1 MRRFYLQVYLAFL
14 GILVVFAV
22 LSGTLWFFLHDDDD
36 GRRKFEGVAEI
47 LGKALPGP
55 DRPVAELEQALGRLH
70 RQFGIDLKLS
80 RTDGEPIAAAGEPI
94 IGAPPTEGWQRR
106 GRRHWTLS
114 LRLPDGRLLTAR
126 HRHPRGPL
134 LLGMLGLLA
143 LATAIGAYPLAR
155 RVTRRLERLQARVE
169 QLGSGQLSARVEVE
183 GKDEVAELAR
193 SFNHA
198 AKRIERLVSGQRSML
213 ASASHE
219 LRSPLTRIRM
229 AVELLAGE
237 ERPELRAQ
245 IARDIAELDD
255 LIDEILLA
263 ARLERIDTPRFSED
277 VDLLALTAEEGARVD
292 GSVTGVSVPVKGDPR
307 MLRRMVRN
315 LFDNAQR
322 HGHGTL
328 IEATVEPLD
337 GGGARL
343 LVEDQGPG
351 VPEKERERIFDPFY
365 RPAGMREGAGVG
377 LGLALV
383 RQIARHHHGEACCLE
398 RMGGGTRLEITLGT
412 SDLGVR
418 GAKET
423 LNECYEHVQ
432 LREAAQRDARHIM

>member
-1 MRRFYLQVYLAFL
+1 MRRLYLQVYLAFL
-14 GILVVFAV
+14 SILVVFAV
-22 LSGTLWFFLHDDDD
+22 LSGALWFFLHDDDD
-36 GRRKFEGVAEI
+36 GRRAFEGVAEI

-55 DRPVAELEQALGRLH
+55 DRPVAELEQALARLH
-70 RQFGIDLKLS
+70 MQFGIDLKLS
-80 RTDGEPIAAAGEPI
+80 RTDGERIAAAGEP

-106 GRRHWTLS
+106 GRRNWTLS

-134 LLGMLGLLA
+134 LLWTLGLLA

-169 QLGSGQLSARVEVE
+169 QLGSGQLSARIEVE

-198 AKRIERLVSGQRSML
+198 AERIERLVNAQRSML

-237 ERPELRAQ
+237 ERPELRVQ

-255 LIDEILLA
+255 LVDEILLA
-263 ARLERIDTPRFSED
+263 ARLETIDTPRSSEE
-277 VDLLALTAEEGARVD
+277 VELLALSAEEGARVD
-292 GSVTGVSVPVKGDPR
+292 GSVTGVSVRVKGDPR

-343 LVEDQGPG
+343 LVEDRGPG
-351 VPEKERERIFDPFY
+351 VPEEERERIFEPFY
-365 RPAGMREGAGVG
+365 RPAGMREGADGGVG

-398 RMGGGTRLEITLGT
+398 RVGGGTRLEITLGT
-412 SDLGVR
+412 SDV
-418 GAKET
+418 GASGAS
-423 LNECYEHVQ
+423 C
-432 LREAAQRDARHIM
+432 

>member
-1 MRRFYLQVYLAFL
+1 MRRLYLQVYLAFL
-14 GILVVFAV
+14 SILVVFAV
-22 LSGTLWFFLHDDDD
+22 LSGALWFFLHDDDD
-36 GRRKFEGVAEI
+36 GRRAFEGVAEI
-47 LGKALPGP
+47 LGKALPSP
-55 DRPVAELEQALGRLH
+55 DRPVAELEQALARLH
-70 RQFGIDLKLS
+70 MQFGIDLKLS
-80 RTDGEPIAAAGEPI
+80 RADGEPIAAAGEPI
-94 IGAPPTEGWQRR
+94 GALPTEGWQHR
-106 GRRHWTLS
+106 GRRNWTLS

-134 LLGMLGLLA
+134 LLWTLGLLA

-169 QLGSGQLSARVEVE
+169 QLGSGQLSARVAIE
-183 GKDEVAELAR
+183 GKDEVAELAC

-198 AKRIERLVSGQRSML
+198 AERIERLVNVQRSML

-229 AVELLAGE
+229 AIELLAGE

-245 IARDIAELDD
+245 IARDVAELDD
-255 LIDEILLA
+255 LIDELLLA
-263 ARLERIDTPRFSED
+263 ARLETIDTPRSSEG
-277 VDLLALTAEEGARVD
+277 VNLLALTAEEGARVD
-292 GSVTGVSVPVKGDPR
+292 GSVTGVSVRVKGDPR

-322 HGHGTL
+322 HGHGML

-351 VPEKERERIFDPFY
+351 VPEEERERIFEPFY
-365 RPAGMREGAGVG
+365 RPAGMREGTDGGVG

-398 RMGGGTRLEITLGT
+398 RVGGGTRLEITLGT
-412 SDLGVR
+412 NDVEAS
-418 GAKET
+418 GA
-423 LNECYEHVQ
+423 NG
-432 LREAAQRDARHIM
+432 

>member
-1 MRRFYLQVYLAFL
+1 MRRLYLQVYLAFL

-22 LSGTLWFFLHDDDD
+22 LSGALWFFLHDDDD
-36 GRRKFEGVAEI
+36 GRRAFEGVAEI
-47 LGKALPGP
+47 LGKALPSP
-55 DRPVAELEQALGRLH
+55 DRPVADLEQALARLH
-70 RQFGIDLKLS
+70 MQFGIDLTLS

-94 IGAPPTEGWQRR
+94 ATPPTEGWQRR
-106 GRRHWTLS
+106 GRRNWTLS

-126 HRHPRGPL
+126 HRHPHGPL
-134 LLGMLGLLA
+134 LLGTLGLLA

-193 SFNHA
+193 CFNHA
-198 AKRIERLVSGQRSML
+198 AERIERLVNVQRSML

-229 AVELLAGE
+229 AIELLAGK
-237 ERPELRAQ
+237 ERPELRVQ

-255 LIDEILLA
+255 LIDELLLA
-263 ARLERIDTPRFSED
+263 ARLETIDTPRSSED

-292 GSVTGVSVPVKGDPR
+292 GSVTGVSVRVKGDPR

-328 IEATVEPLD
+328 IEATVEPLN

-351 VPEKERERIFDPFY
+351 VPEEERERIFEPFY
-365 RPAGMREGAGVG
+365 RPAGMREGTDGGVG

-398 RMGGGTRLEITLGT
+398 RLGGGTRLEITLGT
-412 SDLGVR
+412 GDVGVS
-418 GAKET
+418 GAK
-423 LNECYEHVQ
+423 CSS
-432 LREAAQRDARHIM
+432 ARICAGGSAN

>member
-1 MRRFYLQVYLAFL
+1 MRRLYLQVYLAFL
-14 GILVVFAV
+14 SILVVFAV
-22 LSGTLWFFLHDDDD
+22 LSGALWFLLHDYDD
-36 GRRKFEGVAEI
+36 GRHAFEGVAEI
-47 LGKALPGP
+47 LGKALPSP
-55 DRPVAELEQALGRLH
+55 DRPVAELEQALARLH
-70 RQFGIDLKLS
+70 TQFGIDLKLS

-94 IGAPPTEGWQRR
+94 GAPPTEGWQHR
-106 GRRHWTLS
+106 GRGNWTLS

-126 HRHPRGPL
+126 HRHPHGPL
-134 LLGMLGLLA
+134 LLGTLGLLA

-193 SFNHA
+193 CFNHA
-198 AKRIERLVSGQRSML
+198 AERVERLVDVQRSML

-229 AVELLAGE
+229 AIELLAGE
-237 ERPELRAQ
+237 ERPELRVQ

-255 LIDEILLA
+255 LIDELLLA
-263 ARLERIDTPRFSED
+263 ARLETIDTPRSSED

-292 GSVTGVSVPVKGDPR
+292 GSVTGVSVRVKGDPR

-328 IEATVEPLD
+328 IEATVEPLN

-351 VPEKERERIFDPFY
+351 VPEEERERIFEPFY
-365 RPAGMREGAGVG
+365 RPAGMREGTDGGVG

-398 RMGGGTRLEITLGT
+398 RLGGGTRLEITLGT
-412 SDLGVR
+412 GDVGVS
-418 GAKET
+418 GAK
-423 LNECYEHVQ
+423 CSS
-432 LREAAQRDARHIM
+432 ARICAGGSAN

>member
-1 MRRFYLQVYLAFL
+1 MRRLYLQVYLAFL
-14 GILVVFAV
+14 SILVVFVV
-22 LSGTLWFFLHDDDD
+22 LSGALWFFLHDDDD
-36 GRRKFEGVAEI
+36 GRRAFEGVAEI

-55 DRPVAELEQALGRLH
+55 DRPVAELEQALARLH
-70 RQFGIDLKLS
+70 MQFGIDLKLS
-80 RTDGEPIAAAGEPI
+80 RTDGERIAAAGEP

-106 GRRHWTLS
+106 GRRNWTLS

-134 LLGMLGLLA
+134 LLWTLGLLA

-169 QLGSGQLSARVEVE
+169 QLGSGQLSARVKVE

-198 AKRIERLVSGQRSML
+198 AERIERLVNVQRSML

-229 AVELLAGE
+229 AIELLAGE
-237 ERPELRAQ
+237 DRPELRVQ

-263 ARLERIDTPRFSED
+263 ARLETIDTPRYSED

-292 GSVTGVSVPVKGDPR
+292 GTVTGVSVRVKGDPR

-315 LFDNAQR
+315 LFDNARR
-322 HGHGTL
+322 HGHGTP

-343 LVEDQGPG
+343 LVEDRGPG
-351 VPEKERERIFDPFY
+351 VPEEEHERIFDPFY
-365 RPAGMREGAGVG
+365 RPAGMREGADRGVG

-383 RQIARHHHGEACCLE
+383 RQIARHHHGEARCLE
-398 RMGGGTRLEITLGT
+398 RVGGGTRLEITLGT
-412 SDLGVR
+412 SDVGSR
-418 GAKET
+418 GA
-423 LNECYEHVQ
+423 NC
-432 LREAAQRDARHIM
+432 

>member
-1 MRRFYLQVYLAFL
+1 MRRLYLQVYLAFL

-22 LSGTLWFFLHDDDD
+22 LSGALWFFLHDDDD
-36 GRRKFEGVAEI
+36 GRRAFEGVAEI
-47 LGKALPGP
+47 LGKALPSP
-55 DRPVAELEQALGRLH
+55 DRPVAELERALVRLH
-70 RQFGIDLKLS
+70 TQFGIDLKLS
-80 RTDGEPIAAAGEPI
+80 RTDGEPIAAAGELI
-94 IGAPPTEGWQRR
+94 EAPPTEGWQHRD
-106 GRRHWTLS
+106 RHNWTLS

-126 HRHPRGPL
+126 HHRPHGPL
-134 LLGMLGLLA
+134 LLGTLGLLA

-169 QLGSGQLSARVEVE
+169 QLGSGQLSARIAVE

-198 AKRIERLVSGQRSML
+198 AERIERLVNVQRSML

-229 AVELLAGE
+229 AIELLAGE
-237 ERPELRAQ
+237 ERPELRVQ
-245 IARDIAELDD
+245 IAHDIAELDN
-255 LIDEILLA
+255 LIDELLLA
-263 ARLERIDTPRFSED
+263 ARLETIDTPRCSED
-277 VDLLALTAEEGARVD
+277 VDLLALAAEEGVRVD
-292 GSVTGVSVPVKGDPR
+292 GSVTGVSVRVKGDPR

-328 IEATVEPLD
+328 IEATVESLD

-343 LVEDQGPG
+343 LVEDRGPG
-351 VPEKERERIFDPFY
+351 VPEEERERIFEPFY
-365 RPAGMREGAGVG
+365 RPAGMREGTDGGIG

-383 RQIARHHHGEACCLE
+383 RQIARHHHGEACCLD
-398 RMGGGTRLEITLGT
+398 RVGGGARLEITLGA
-412 SDLGVR
+412 SDVGASGV
-418 GAKET
+418 
-423 LNECYEHVQ
+423 NC
-432 LREAAQRDARHIM
+432 

>member
-1 MRRFYLQVYLAFL
+1 MRRLYLQVYLAFL

-22 LSGTLWFFLHDDDD
+22 LSGALWFFLHDDDD

-47 LGKALPGP
+47 LGKALPSP
-55 DRPVAELEQALGRLH
+55 DRPVAELEQALARLH
-70 RQFGIDLKLS
+70 MQFGMDLKLS
-80 RTDGEPIAAAGEPI
+80 RTDGEPIAAAGDPI
-94 IGAPPTEGWQRR
+94 GTPPTEGWKRR
-106 GRRHWTLS
+106 GRRNWTLS

-134 LLGMLGLLA
+134 LLWTLGLLA

-198 AKRIERLVSGQRSML
+198 AERIERLVNVQRSML

-229 AVELLAGE
+229 AIELLAGE
-237 ERPELRAQ
+237 DRPELRIQ

-263 ARLERIDTPRFSED
+263 ARLETIDTPRPSED
-277 VDLLALTAEEGARVD
+277 VDLLALSAEEGARVD
-292 GSVTGVSVPVKGDPR
+292 GSVTGVSVRVKGDPR

-315 LFDNAQR
+315 LFDNARR

-343 LVEDQGPG
+343 LVEDRGPG
-351 VPEKERERIFDPFY
+351 VPEEERERIFEPFY
-365 RPAGMREGAGVG
+365 RPAGMREGADRGVG

-383 RQIARHHHGEACCLE
+383 RQIARHHHGEARCLE
-398 RMGGGTRLEITLGT
+398 RVGGGTRLEITLGT
-412 SDLGVR
+412 SDAGCR
-418 GAKET
+418 GA
-423 LNECYEHVQ
+423 NC
-432 LREAAQRDARHIM
+432 

>member
-1 MRRFYLQVYLAFL
+1 MRRLYLQVYLAFL
-14 GILVVFAV
+14 SILVVFAV
-22 LSGTLWFFLHDDDD
+22 LSGALWFFLHDDDD
-36 GRRKFEGVAEI
+36 GRRKFEGMAEI

-55 DRPVAELEQALGRLH
+55 DRPVAEVEQALARLH
-70 RQFGIDLKLS
+70 MQFGMDLKLS

-94 IGAPPTEGWQRR
+94 GTPPTEGWQRR
-106 GRRHWTLS
+106 GRRNWTLS

-134 LLGMLGLLA
+134 LLWTLGLLA
-143 LATAIGAYPLAR
+143 LATATGAYPLAR

-198 AKRIERLVSGQRSML
+198 AERIERLVNVQRSML

-229 AVELLAGE
+229 AIELLAGE
-237 ERPELRAQ
+237 DRPELRVQ
-245 IARDIAELDD
+245 IARDIAELAD

-263 ARLERIDTPRFSED
+263 ARLETIDTPRSSED
-277 VDLLALTAEEGARVD
+277 VDLLALSAEEGARVD
-292 GSVTGVSVPVKGDPR
+292 GSVTGVPMRVKGDPR
-307 MLRRMVRN
+307 MLRRMARN
-315 LFDNAQR
+315 LFDNARR

-343 LVEDQGPG
+343 LVEDRGPG
-351 VPEKERERIFDPFY
+351 VPEEERERIFEPFY
-365 RPAGMREGAGVG
+365 RPVGMREGADRGVG

-383 RQIARHHHGEACCLE
+383 RQIARHHHGEARCLE
-398 RMGGGTRLEITLGT
+398 RVGGGTRLEITVGT
-412 SDLGVR
+412 SDAGSR
-418 GAKET
+418 GA
-423 LNECYEHVQ
+423 NC
-432 LREAAQRDARHIM
+432 

>member
-1 MRRFYLQVYLAFL
+1 MRRLYLQVYLAFL

-22 LSGTLWFFLHDDDD
+22 LSGALWFFLHDDDD
-36 GRRKFEGVAEI
+36 GRRAFEGVAEI
-47 LGKALPGP
+47 LGKALPSP
-55 DRPVAELEQALGRLH
+55 DRPVAELEQALARLH
-70 RQFGIDLKLS
+70 MQFGIDLTLS

-94 IGAPPTEGWQRR
+94 ATPPTEGWQRR
-106 GRRHWTLS
+106 GRRNWTLS

-126 HRHPRGPL
+126 HRHPHGPL
-134 LLGMLGLLA
+134 LLGTLGLLA

-193 SFNHA
+193 CFNHA
-198 AKRIERLVSGQRSML
+198 AERIERLVNVQRSML

-229 AVELLAGE
+229 AIELLAGE
-237 ERPELRAQ
+237 ERPELRVQ
-245 IARDIAELDD
+245 IARDITELDD
-255 LIDEILLA
+255 LIDELLLA
-263 ARLERIDTPRFSED
+263 ARLETIDTPRSSED

-292 GSVTGVSVPVKGDPR
+292 GSVTGVSVRVKGDPR

-328 IEATVEPLD
+328 IEATVEPLN

-351 VPEKERERIFDPFY
+351 VLEEERERIFEPFY
-365 RPAGMREGAGVG
+365 RPAGMREGTDGGVG

-398 RMGGGTRLEITLGT
+398 RLGGGTRLEITLGT
-412 SDLGVR
+412 GDVGVS
-418 GAKET
+418 GI
-423 LNECYEHVQ
+423 NC
-432 LREAAQRDARHIM
+432 

>member
-1 MRRFYLQVYLAFL
+1 MRRLYLQVYLAFL

-22 LSGTLWFFLHDDDD
+22 VSGALWFFLHDDDD
-36 GRRKFEGVAEI
+36 GRRAFEGVAEI
-47 LGKALPGP
+47 LGEVLPGP
-55 DRPVAELEQALGRLH
+55 DRPVAELEQALARLH
-70 RQFGIDLKLS
+70 TQFGIDLKLS
-80 RTDGEPIAAAGEPI
+80 RTDGKPIAAAGEP
-94 IGAPPTEGWQRR
+94 IGAPPTEGWQHR
-106 GRRHWTLS
+106 GRRNWTLS

-134 LLGMLGLLA
+134 LLGTLGLLA

-183 GKDEVAELAR
+183 GEDEVAELAR

-198 AKRIERLVSGQRSML
+198 AERIERLVNVQRSML

-229 AVELLAGE
+229 AIELLTGE
-237 ERPELRAQ
+237 ERPELRVQ

-255 LIDEILLA
+255 LIDELLLA
-263 ARLERIDTPRFSED
+263 ARLETIDTPRSLED

-292 GSVTGVSVPVKGDPR
+292 GSVSGISVRVKGDPR

-315 LFDNAQR
+315 LFDNAER
-322 HGHGTL
+322 HGHGTF

-351 VPEKERERIFDPFY
+351 VPEEERDRIFEPFY
-365 RPAGMREGAGVG
+365 QPAGMREGADRGVG

-398 RMGGGTRLEITLGT
+398 RVGGGTRLEITLGT
-412 SDLGVR
+412 SDV
-418 GAKET
+418 GAS
-423 LNECYEHVQ
+423 
-432 LREAAQRDARHIM
+432 

>member
-1 MRRFYLQVYLAFL
+1 MRRLYLQVYLAFL

-22 LSGTLWFFLHDDDD
+22 LSGALWFFLHDDDD
-36 GRRKFEGVAEI
+36 GHRVFEGVAQI
-47 LGKALPGP
+47 LGKVLPGP
-55 DRPVAELEQALGRLH
+55 DRPVAELEQALARLH
-70 RQFGIDLKLS
+70 MQFGVDLRLS
-80 RTDGEPIAAAGEPI
+80 RADGEPIAAAGEPI
-94 IGAPPTEGWQRR
+94 GTLPTEGWQHR
-106 GRRHWTLS
+106 GRRNWTLS

-134 LLGMLGLLA
+134 LFWTLGLLA

-198 AKRIERLVSGQRSML
+198 AERIERLVNVQRSML

-229 AVELLAGE
+229 AIELLAGE
-237 ERPELRAQ
+237 ERPELRVQ

-263 ARLERIDTPRFSED
+263 ARLETIDTPRSSED
-277 VDLLALTAEEGARVD
+277 VDLLALSAEEGARVD
-292 GSVTGVSVPVKGDPR
+292 GSVTGVSVRVKGDQR

-315 LFDNAQR
+315 LFDNARR

-343 LVEDQGPG
+343 LIEDQGPG
-351 VPEKERERIFDPFY
+351 VPEEERERIFEPFY
-365 RPAGMREGAGVG
+365 RPAGTREGSDGGIG

-398 RMGGGTRLEITLGT
+398 RVGGGTRL
-412 SDLGVR
+412 D
-418 GAKET
+418 
-423 LNECYEHVQ
+423 
-432 LREAAQRDARHIM
+432 

>member
-1 MRRFYLQVYLAFL
+1 MRRLYLQVYLAFL

-22 LSGTLWFFLHDDDD
+22 LSGALWFFLHDDDD
-36 GRRKFEGVAEI
+36 GRRAFEGVAEI

-55 DRPVAELEQALGRLH
+55 DRPVAELEHALVRLH
-70 RQFGIDLKLS
+70 TQFGIDLKLS

-94 IGAPPTEGWQRR
+94 EAPPTEGWQHRD
-106 GRRHWTLS
+106 RHNWTLS

-126 HRHPRGPL
+126 HHRPHGPL
-134 LLGMLGLLA
+134 LLGTLGLLA

-169 QLGSGQLSARVEVE
+169 QLGSGQLSARIAVE

-198 AKRIERLVSGQRSML
+198 AERIERLVNVQRSML

-229 AVELLAGE
+229 AIELLAGE
-237 ERPELRAQ
+237 ERPELRVQ
-245 IARDIAELDD
+245 IAQDIAELDN
-255 LIDEILLA
+255 LIDELLLA
-263 ARLERIDTPRFSED
+263 ARLETIDTPRSSED
-277 VDLLALTAEEGARVD
+277 VDLLALAAEEGARVD
-292 GSVTGVSVPVKGDPR
+292 GSVTGVSVRVKGDPR

-328 IEATVEPLD
+328 IEATVESLD

-343 LVEDQGPG
+343 LVEDRGPG
-351 VPEKERERIFDPFY
+351 VPEEERERIFEPFY
-365 RPAGMREGAGVG
+365 RPAGMREGTDGGIG

-383 RQIARHHHGEACCLE
+383 RQIARHHHGEACCLD
-398 RMGGGTRLEITLGT
+398 RVGGGARLEITLGA
-412 SDLGVR
+412 SDVGASGV
-418 GAKET
+418 
-423 LNECYEHVQ
+423 NC
-432 LREAAQRDARHIM
+432 